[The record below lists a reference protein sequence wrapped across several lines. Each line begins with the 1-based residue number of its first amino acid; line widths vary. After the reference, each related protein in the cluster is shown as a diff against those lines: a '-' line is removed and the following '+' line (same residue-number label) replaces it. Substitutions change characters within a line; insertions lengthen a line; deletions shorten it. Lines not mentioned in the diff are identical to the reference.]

1 MGPDLRE
8 MLGVEV
14 KDGAEDGVDE
24 GVPELMGVSWDGSG
38 VALGSRLNSDSDDT
52 RAKGL
57 IHIDMSA

>member
-1 MGPDLRE
+1 MGADLRA

-14 KDGAEDGVDE
+14 RDGAEDGVDE
-24 GVPELMGVSWDGSG
+24 GVAELMGVSWVGSG
-38 VALGSRLNSDSDDT
+38 VALGSWLNSDSDDT